1 MSGTTRDLRGS
12 VGSVHELHEWSQ
24 AKLDTK
30 SFWIRHVVTRCLVS
44 EFGERTAHPEV
55 IEFASRLAHLSSI
68 PMFTQAVVQHIRIMA
83 QSHER
88 LATIVA
94 RAVACTL
101 KYEASSKR
109 AEEKEIATDAD
120 WHAWIET
127 L

>member
-1 MSGTTRDLRGS
+1 MTRDLRGS
-12 VGSVHELHEWSQ
+12 VGAVHESHESHEWSQ
-24 AKLDTK
+24 VRLDTK
-30 SFWIRHVVTRCLVS
+30 SLWIRHVVARCLVA
-44 EFGERTAHPEV
+44 EFGERMAHPEV
-55 IEFASRLAHLSSI
+55 VEFASRLAHLSTI
-68 PMFTQAVVQHIRIMA
+68 PMFTQTVVEQIRIMA

-94 RAVACTL
+94 RAVSCTL
-101 KYEASSKR
+101 MYEASSKR